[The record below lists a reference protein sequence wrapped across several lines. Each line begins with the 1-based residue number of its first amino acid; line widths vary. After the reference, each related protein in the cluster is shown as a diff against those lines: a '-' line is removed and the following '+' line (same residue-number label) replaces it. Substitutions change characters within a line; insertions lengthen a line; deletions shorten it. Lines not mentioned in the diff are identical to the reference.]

1 MESIYN
7 NWDDAAE
14 ATLRRMV
21 VVASNS
27 PRDRNMFDP
36 IEKYLSQWI
45 IRLQGGDFHES
56 DVDLA
61 VDILFRAGV
70 TSLQE
75 MTQHQSFSESDMLD
89 LLVRKQHDYGHDNIN
104 NFGIIGVAIRMCDKI
119 ARIKNLSNRDNRRF
133 ERAVARL
140 VLRYRGLCCNRKHV
154 SRWFIPTTTRKRY
167 QMSGYGKEGT
177 EYTIAGETLAVNQE
191 FLMAT
196 TMATIIVLKEI
207 TGKEDIDIIIEQV
220 AEQLYDRFTKAEHGT
235 TEERTD
241 PAGE

>member
-104 NFGIIGVAIRMCDKI
+104 NFGIIGIAIRMCDKI
-119 ARIKNLSNRDNRRF
+119 ARIKNLSNRDTEGLNEPLHDSYLDIVGYAVIASMYHDGSF
-133 ERAVARL
+133 QLQLER
-140 VLRYRGLCCNRKHV
+140 
-154 SRWFIPTTTRKRY
+154 
-167 QMSGYGKEGT
+167 
-177 EYTIAGETLAVNQE
+177 
-191 FLMAT
+191 
-196 TMATIIVLKEI
+196 
-207 TGKEDIDIIIEQV
+207 D
-220 AEQLYDRFTKAEHGT
+220 TK
-235 TEERTD
+235 
-241 PAGE
+241 